1 MIRRMNIPNFMT
13 RRSLNNMLMRNV
25 LIVVLLGFLSGC
37 GERPGTVASQAT
49 PGMDTVKVFLLR
61 ADSVKKTI
69 FLPGELSALE
79 DVQVRAK
86 VQGYVRKL
94 NVDIGS
100 KVRRGQVLAVIDAPE
115 VDTRVQEMNQRV
127 QAAKAKFQSS
137 KDYFERI
144 DKAAHADGVIAPSEW
159 QRTKNQMLGDSAEYH
174 AALLSAA
181 SLRQTGDYLTIVAP
195 FSGTI
200 SKRNIVVGSF
210 VGNAGDQPLFEL
222 EDNSVLRLRVAVS
235 EAYSSASLAGNAGEL
250 VTRSLPDKKFKAALK
265 RKAGMIDPGSRTEV
279 WEFEVPNGDGQL
291 KAGGYADVKMSF
303 LRDKPSFVVPGSAVV
318 TTLEK
323 RFVIRVTG
331 RMTTWVDVRP
341 GFNMGDRAEVFG
353 DLKAGDTLVVKGNEE
368 MKAGTKVAIRM

>member
-1 MIRRMNIPNFMT
+1 MH
-13 RRSLNNMLMRNV
+13 MRNV
-25 LIVVLLGFLSGC
+25 LIVALLGFLSGC
-37 GERPGTVASQAT
+37 DERPGPVASQAT

-69 FLPGELSALE
+69 SLPGELSALE

-86 VQGYVRKL
+86 VQGYVRRL

-100 KVRRGQVLAVIDAPE
+100 KVRKGQVLAVIDAPE

-174 AALLSAA
+174 AVLLSAA

-222 EDNSVLRLRVAVS
+222 EDNSVLRLRVAVP
-235 EAYSSASLAGNAGEL
+235 EAYSSALLAGNAGEL

-265 RKAGMIDPGSRTEV
+265 RKAGIIDPGSRTEV

-291 KAGGYADVKMSF
+291 KAGGYADVKMNF

-331 RMTTWVDVRP
+331 GMTSWMDVRP

>member
-1 MIRRMNIPNFMT
+1 MY
-13 RRSLNNMLMRNV
+13 MRI
-25 LIVVLLGFLSGC
+25 LIFILLVSVFSAC
-37 GERPGTVASQAT
+37 HDQQAT
-49 PGMDTVKVFLLR
+49 VVKTDPAGPDTVKAFVLKT
-61 ADSVKKTI
+61 DSVKKSVS
-69 FLPGELSALE
+69 FPGELSPLE
-79 DVQVRAK
+79 NVQIRAK

-100 KVRRGQVLAVIDAPE
+100 VVRKGQVLAMIDAPE
-115 VDTRVQEMNQRV
+115 IDTRVQELNERV

-210 VGNAGDQPLFEL
+210 VGNAGDTPLFEMQ
-222 EDNSVLRLRVAVS
+222 DNTILRLRVAVP
-235 EAYSSASLAGNAGEL
+235 EVYTSAILAGSAGEL
-250 VTRSLPDKKFKAALK
+250 TTRSLPDKKFKATLK
-265 RKAGMIDPGSRTEV
+265 RRSGSIDNETRTEV
-279 WEFEVPNGDGQL
+279 WEFEVPNMGGEL
-291 KAGGYADVKMSF
+291 KAGGYADVKLVF
-303 LRDKPSFVVPGSAVV
+303 LRSKPSFVVAAPAVV

-323 RFVIRVTG
+323 RFVIRVENGLT
-331 RMTTWVDVRP
+331 RWVDVRP
-341 GFNMGDRAEVFG
+341 GFNMGERLEVFG
-353 DLKAGDTLVVKGNEE
+353 ELKTGDTLVLKGNEE
-368 MKAGTKVAIRM
+368 LKAGTKVGVKL

>member
-1 MIRRMNIPNFMT
+1 
-13 RRSLNNMLMRNV
+13 MRNV
-25 LIVVLLGFLSGC
+25 LFVVLVGFLSGC
-37 GERPGTVASQAT
+37 GERPVPLASQAT
-49 PGMDTVKVFLLR
+49 PGVDTVKVFVLR
-61 ADSVKKTI
+61 ADSVKKTVS
-69 FLPGELSALE
+69 LPGELSALE

-115 VDTRVQEMNQRV
+115 VNTRVQEMNERV
-127 QAAKAKFQSS
+127 QAAKAKLQSS

-174 AALLSAA
+174 AAILSAA

-195 FSGTI
+195 FTGTI

-210 VGNAGDQPLFEL
+210 VGNTGDVPLFEL
-222 EDNSVLRLRVAVS
+222 EDNSVLRLRVAVP
-235 EAYSSASLAGNAGEL
+235 EAYSSALLAGDAGEL
-250 VTRSLPDKKFKAALK
+250 VTRSLPDKKFKAVLK
-265 RKAGMIDPGSRTEV
+265 RKAGMIDPGTRTEV

-291 KAGGYADVKMSF
+291 KAGGYADVKMLF
-303 LRDKPSFVVPGSAVV
+303 LRSKPSLVVPASAVV

-323 RFVIRVTG
+323 RFVIDVTG
-331 RMTTWVDVRP
+331 GVTRWVDVRP
-341 GFNMGDRAEVFG
+341 GFNMGDRLEVFG
-353 DLKAGDTLVVKGNEE
+353 DLQVGDTLLMKGNEE
-368 MKAGTKVAIRM
+368 LKAGTRVGVKM